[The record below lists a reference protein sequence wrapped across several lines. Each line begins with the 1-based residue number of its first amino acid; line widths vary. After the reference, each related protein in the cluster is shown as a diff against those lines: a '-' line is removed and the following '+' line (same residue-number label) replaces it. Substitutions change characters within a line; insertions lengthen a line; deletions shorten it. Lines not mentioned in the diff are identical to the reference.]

1 MSETFIPFDPKKVPA
16 TVIITGGT
24 TTRTRQYQG
33 SSLVDVVVSEPLVAD
48 QNKLMQDFEGFTAD
62 YRKALSQKLKSAGYY
77 RGYITGKPTMDLQE
91 AYFDAYSDLNAYT
104 RQKFTS
110 LPGAAQQTTPVDN
123 LESFLSKQTPDDV
136 SGNGYG
142 GSGEKI
148 TKIQQQT
155 KFNPDSIEASI
166 DKVFRDLTG
175 SGATKAQI
183 AKYTKNI
190 QKQLADPK
198 NLAQI
203 EYKSMGGGLQ
213 RQITTQAAF
222 NPEAYLIEEVS
233 KGDPAKASSI
243 MGFYE
248 VFNKF
253 IGRG

>member
-24 TTRTRQYQG
+24 TTKTKQYQG
-33 SSLVDVVVSEPLVAD
+33 SSLVEVITSEPLVAD
-48 QNKLMQDFEGFTAD
+48 QNKLLQDFEGFTAD
-62 YRKALSQKLKSAGYY
+62 YRKALSQKLKAAGYY
-77 RGYITGKPTMDLQE
+77 RGDVTGKPTMNLQQ

-104 RQKFTS
+104 RQKFTG
-110 LPGAAQQTTPVDN
+110 LPGSAQQTTPVDN
-123 LESFLSKQTPDDV
+123 LESFLSKQITDDV
-136 SGNGYG
+136 GTSGAD
-142 GSGEKI
+142 KI

-155 KFNPDSIEASI
+155 KFTPDSIEASI

-175 SGATKAQI
+175 SGASKAQI

-190 QKQLADPK
+190 QTQLANPK
-198 NLAQI
+198 NFAQT
-203 EYKSMGGGLQ
+203 EYKDMGGGVQ
-213 RQITTQAAF
+213 RQITTPAAF
-222 NPEAYLIEEVS
+222 SPEAYLIEEVS
-233 KGDPAKASSI
+233 KGDPAKASSV